1 MYQPGCWVHIPTPP
15 LFIQVTAMFW
25 RARFSIIQLLQYS
38 ILLISHGYFSL
49 KYSQQTLH
57 NSPVRASYGV
67 SLWVQSQPTLWFWCW
82 HVVSNI
88 MLYIT
93 MIYQEFTVQYL
104 TNIFSNIHYT
114 FDSYYIH
121 SQPYRLLLILTIT
134 CLIYIYIY
142 YYQCISTITPT
153 LTQLLQAKPLYLPPF
168 AKEIKQF
175 HTKHLRRF
183 VHAQLFYRLCF
194 HGNTNQPTKM

>member
-134 CLIYIYIY
+134 CLIYIYILLPMHQY
-142 YYQCISTITPT
+142 NNTNTDTTASSKTIISSSFCERDKTVSYKASKEICPCTIV
-153 LTQLLQAKPLYLPPF
+153 LQALFPW
-168 AKEIKQF
+168 
-175 HTKHLRRF
+175 KH
-183 VHAQLFYRLCF
+183 
-194 HGNTNQPTKM
+194 